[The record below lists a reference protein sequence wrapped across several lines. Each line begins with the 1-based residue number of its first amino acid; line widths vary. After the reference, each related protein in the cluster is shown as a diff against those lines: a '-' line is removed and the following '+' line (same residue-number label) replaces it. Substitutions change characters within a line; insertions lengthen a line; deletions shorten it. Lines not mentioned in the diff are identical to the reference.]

1 MSRLPMFVI
10 GLLLALPIAGRAQEL
25 GVTGLRPSFSPVF
38 SARSASPLG
47 RPTPADSADTLRKRI
62 PSTKWK
68 TGALIGGTAGGL
80 YLGLLA
86 RGLCRSSDAIHR
98 SCLLPTLGV
107 AALGAVMGGTLGALV
122 GGQFPEGKARD

>member
-1 MSRLPMFVI
+1 VSRLPLVVI
-10 GLLLALPIAGRAQEL
+10 VLLLALPIAGRAQEPAIAA
-25 GVTGLRPSFSPVF
+25 LRPIPSSVF
-38 SARSASPLG
+38 SARLEGPLS

-68 TGALIGGTAGGL
+68 TGALIGGATGGL

-86 RGLCRSSDAIHR
+86 RGLCRSSDAVQ
-98 SCLLPTLGV
+98 SCLLPTVGV
-107 AALGAVMGGTLGALV
+107 AALGAMMGGTLGALV

>member
-1 MSRLPMFVI
+1 VSRLPILVI
-10 GLLLALPIAGRAQEL
+10 LLSLALPIAGRAQEL
-25 GVTGLRPSFSPVF
+25 AVTTLRPILSPVF
-38 SARSASPLG
+38 SARPAGPLG

-62 PSTKWK
+62 PPTKWK
-68 TGALIGGTAGGL
+68 TGTLIGGATGGL

-86 RGLCRSSDAIHR
+86 RELCRSSDAIHK
-98 SCLLPTLGV
+98 SCLLPTLSV